1 MKLKEFK
8 KAVLIWGVLNT
19 RRLAKI
25 KQSAELV
32 IVPENRPY
40 LLGLKCN
47 IPLLRTNGIPC
58 FYCTDNMLGGIFYK
72 NKIQR
77 TFLFYKKET
86 TEGAVGFCGSL
97 YVALLSKLHG
107 VPISAFLGG
116 ELSLKEK
123 DENASILGR
132 KEFVQVDN
140 RKWIEWPQD
149 EIIRSEERRVG
160 KECRSRWSPYH

>member
-8 KAVLIWGVLNT
+8 KAVLIWGVLNARGLT
-19 RRLAKI
+19 KI
-25 KQSAELV
+25 KQSVELV

-47 IPLLRTNGIPC
+47 IPLLQTVGIPY
-58 FYCTDNMLGGIFYK
+58 FYCTDNMLGGLFYK

-86 TEGAVGFCGSL
+86 TEGVVGFCGSL

-107 VPISAFLGG
+107 VSISAFLGR
-116 ELSLKEK
+116 EFNLKEK
-123 DENASILGR
+123 DENASILGG
-132 KEFVQVDN
+132 KEFVQEDN
-140 RKWIEWPQD
+140 RKWVEAPED
-149 EIIRSEERRVG
+149 EIINREVLGWDILPR
-160 KECRSRWSPYH
+160 KKK